1 MLAMAALGAAL
12 AGTVTVELR
21 GLVADG
27 RPVHLRLFNQED
39 AFPSP
44 TRAVRTVSTTATA
57 TTLTVDL
64 GELPPG
70 RWAVSVH
77 HDQDA
82 DGELDF
88 RWLPPGP
95 AEGTSASCA
104 SKPLAIPS
112 WDGCSV
118 QVGAGALVLRL
129 EMWY

>member
-1 MLAMAALGAAL
+1 MFTLWALGAAL
-12 AGTVTVELR
+12 AGTVQVELR

-27 RPVHLRLFNQED
+27 RPVHVRLFNDAD

-44 TRAVRTVSTTATA
+44 ARAVRTVSTTATA

-64 GELPPG
+64 GELAPG

-77 HDQDA
+77 HDQDS

-95 AEGTSASCA
+95 AEGTSASCT
-104 SKPLAIPS
+104 SRPLAIPA
-112 WDGCSV
+112 WDSCSV
-118 QVGAGALVLRL
+118 QVGAAAQTLRL
-129 EMWY
+129 VMWY